1 MAHLLDEKITYCTKC
16 KKFISYD
23 KNDIKT
29 GEHEYYVYGCELN
42 YESYKYIKCPKCQK
56 EIELDRYK
64 IKLVN

>member
-42 YESYKYIKCPKCQK
+42 YESYKYIKCHK
-56 EIELDRYK
+56 
-64 IKLVN
+64 